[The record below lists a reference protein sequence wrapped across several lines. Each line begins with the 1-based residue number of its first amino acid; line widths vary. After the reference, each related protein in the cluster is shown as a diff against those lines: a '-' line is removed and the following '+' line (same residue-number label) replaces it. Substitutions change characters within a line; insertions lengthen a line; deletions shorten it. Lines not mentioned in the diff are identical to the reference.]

1 MSIVAIVSLKG
12 GVGKTTSAMHLAA
25 VAQAARMKPVVL
37 DCDSESSA
45 HRWAARAGEGMG
57 FEVHLA
63 NRDKIAVQLRE
74 LEAGGRVVI
83 VDTPP
88 NNREI
93 IARVGQ
99 LANVVIVP
107 VNPTGLDVD
116 RLQPTLELLADLEAA
131 RGELAA
137 YILLSKFNPQRR
149 LDREA
154 EEALVGF
161 PVLKQRIRGLQA
173 YAEAFGGMP
182 TYLDEYKAVWKEV
195 RGDLE
200 PVRKAA

>member
-1 MSIVAIVSLKG
+1 MPIVSIVSLKG
-12 GVGKTTSAMHLAA
+12 GVGKTTTAMHLAA
-25 VAQAARMKPVVL
+25 VAKAARASPVVL
-37 DCDSESSA
+37 DADSESSA
-45 HRWAARAGEGMG
+45 HRWASRAGEGLG

-63 NRDKIAVQLRE
+63 NRDRIAVQLRD
-74 LEAGGRVVI
+74 LEAGGHTVI

-88 NNREI
+88 NNREV

-99 LANVVIVP
+99 IATVVIVP

-137 YILLSKFNPQRR
+137 YILFSKFNAKRR

-154 EEALVGF
+154 EEALAGF
-161 PVLKQRIRGLQA
+161 PVLKQRVRGVQA

-182 TYLDEYKAVWKEV
+182 TYLDEYRAVWKEI
-195 RGDLE
+195 RGDLARTE
-200 PVRKAA
+200 KP

>member
-1 MSIVAIVSLKG
+1 MPIIAILSLKG
-12 GVGKTTSAMHLAA
+12 GVGKTTSAMHIAA
-25 VAQAARMKPVVL
+25 VAQAARMKPVLL

-45 HRWAARAGEGMG
+45 HRWAARAGTDLG
-57 FEVHLA
+57 FDVHLA
-63 NRDKIAVQLRE
+63 NRDKIAAQLRD
-74 LEAGGRVVI
+74 LEKPDRTVI

-99 LANVVIVP
+99 MANVVIVP
-107 VNPTGLDVD
+107 LNPTGLDVD

-137 YILLSKFNPQRR
+137 YILLSKFNPQRK

-154 EEALVGF
+154 ADALAGF
-161 PVLKQRIRGLQA
+161 PVLQQRIRGLQA

-182 TYLDEYKAVWKEV
+182 TYLDEYKAVWQEIRK
-195 RGDLE
+195 DLMSSGR
-200 PVRKAA
+200 VK